1 MGKDTQLREFPLP
14 LCDLRSKRTSPDA
27 FPKNFHLQKP
37 HGHEVHVFEHATAHL
52 HRAYANHSVDA
63 SNQTPTVIQS
73 PRKPKKEKKE
83 KKKLCS
89 ISRQLVTPVDPS
101 PDTPAGQT
109 RPACRHSTSNRVE
122 RPHSK
127 HMAPVPCPSRPF
139 FLMEKEMGNPSQ
151 STTPSR
157 KGKKKGIGESHQRTD
172 VTHSI
177 NFQPHASNPT
187 PFLFPSHQLQ
197 PTTIPFRTHQPSQ
210 AVS

>member
-1 MGKDTQLREFPLP
+1 MNFPYPCVICVLNVPLPTHSLKISTSRNPTGMKSTCLNTQRHTFIGRTLITLSMPPTKPLP
-14 LCDLRSKRTSPDA
+14 LSKV
-27 FPKNFHLQKP
+27 
-37 HGHEVHVFEHATAHL
+37 HENL
-52 HRAYANHSVDA
+52 KKR
-63 SNQTPTVIQS
+63 
-73 PRKPKKEKKE
+73 RKK